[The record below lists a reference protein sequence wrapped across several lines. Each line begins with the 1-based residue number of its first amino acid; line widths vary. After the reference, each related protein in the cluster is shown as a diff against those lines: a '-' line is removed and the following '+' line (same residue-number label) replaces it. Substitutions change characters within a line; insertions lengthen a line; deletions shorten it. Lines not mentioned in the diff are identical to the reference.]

1 MPPPCLRLFL
11 LFLIAEQ
18 VSKKASRLEK
28 YKKPVFRLFCKLVLE
43 KHSNIQNRPFLKT
56 GFLSALQKSAKE
68 TKISFLLFFRRGK
81 RKALTHFFFAKIF
94 ALQADP
100 NLKGYLVGLKYM

>member
-1 MPPPCLRLFL
+1 MFYAVLFFWLLHLFVCFWANNFSYLSILTLACLRLFL
-11 LFLIAEQ
+11 LFLIAEK

-56 GFLSALQKSAKE
+56 GFLSAFQKSAKE
-68 TKISFLLFFRRGK
+68 
-81 RKALTHFFFAKIF
+81 
-94 ALQADP
+94 
-100 NLKGYLVGLKYM
+100 KGLY